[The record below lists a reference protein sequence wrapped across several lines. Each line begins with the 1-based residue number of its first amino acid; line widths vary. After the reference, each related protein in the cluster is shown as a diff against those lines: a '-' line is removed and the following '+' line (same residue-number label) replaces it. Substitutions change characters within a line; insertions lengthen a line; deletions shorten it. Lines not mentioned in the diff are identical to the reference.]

1 MLLWYRDL
9 LDPYQKN
16 EALLLEDN
24 GQSVSID
31 EDLVV
36 YGPIRFKEESNIR
49 LYWNKNKI
57 NHNTYIFFLK
67 LHSTYKLCAWCEF
80 AISSQ
85 LERLCE
91 NHHKGSVPKI
101 KTKAEKKWKNIS
113 KDFRQSLGK
122 VKNHVGRRYFEYRYQ
137 MGG

>member
-1 MLLWYRDL
+1 MSKLEDQCTLTLTVSQILPRALLKNIIHSITAGDILLWYRDL

-49 LYWNKNKI
+49 LY
-57 NHNTYIFFLK
+57 
-67 LHSTYKLCAWCEF
+67 
-80 AISSQ
+80 
-85 LERLCE
+85 
-91 NHHKGSVPKI
+91 
-101 KTKAEKKWKNIS
+101 
-113 KDFRQSLGK
+113 
-122 VKNHVGRRYFEYRYQ
+122 
-137 MGG
+137 

>member
-16 EALLLEDN
+16 EALLLEEN
-24 GQSVSID
+24 GQSVTID